1 MAQNVGNNE
10 NAESM
15 FHLVDA
21 VERVNFPGAEAE
33 DVATKTS
40 DSYIKTIAKRFLK
53 NKVAVVSLIIF
64 VLMLLLAIFASF
76 IAPHPRDASVGPF
89 SAPPGTLGPNAE
101 VAEYTHYLG
110 TDSIGRDVLTR
121 LIYGTQ
127 VSMIVGLGSV
137 AIYVVI
143 GTTLGLIAGFFG
155 GIVDSAILRVT
166 EAFMSF
172 PFFMVI
178 LTLVALLDSGIM
190 VVTVVLGCLSWP
202 ALSRLVR
209 GQVLSIKSQDYVQAA
224 IATGYSTTGVLF
236 KHILPNVLSPIL
248 VNATFGIATAILTEA
263 SLSFLGVGVE
273 PPRPSWGNILSEAQS
288 LNVLTTQPWRWVPAG
303 ILIFISVL
311 VINFI
316 GDGLR
321 DAVEGENKE

>member
-1 MAQNVGNNE
+1 MAQHVENNE
-10 NAESM
+10 NAKSM

-21 VERVNFPGAEAE
+21 SERTAFSGNGAEQ
-33 DVATKTS
+33 VAQQGG

-53 NKVAVVSLIIF
+53 NKLAVACLLIFIIMIL
-64 VLMLLLAIFASF
+64 VAIFADQL
-76 IAPHPRDASVGPF
+76 APHPRDAPAGRF
-89 SAPPGTLGPNAE
+89 QSAPYDNF
-101 VAEYTHYLG
+101 YLG
-110 TDSIGRDVLTR
+110 TDEIGRDVLTR
-121 LIYGTQ
+121 LIHGTQ

-143 GTTLGLIAGFFG
+143 GTTLGLVSGFFG
-155 GIVDSAILRVT
+155 GIVDSAVMRVT
-166 EAFMSF
+166 EVFMSF

-178 LTLVALLDSGIM
+178 MTLVALLGSSLM
-190 VVTVVLGCLSWP
+190 TVTVVLGCLSWP
-202 ALSRLVR
+202 PLCRLVR
-209 GQVLSIKSQDYVQAA
+209 GQVLTLKEADFVQAA
-224 IATGYSTTGVLF
+224 IATGYSTPSILF
-236 KHILPNVLSPIL
+236 MQILPNIMSPIL

-263 SLSFLGVGVE
+263 SLSFLGVGVR

-303 ILIFISVL
+303 ILIFIAVL

-321 DAVEGENKE
+321 DAVEGETKN

>member
-1 MAQNVGNNE
+1 MAQNVGNTE
-10 NAESM
+10 ESP

-21 VERVNFPGAEAE
+21 FNNGDGNFPGTQEAEA
-33 DVATKTS
+33 VAETS
-40 DSYIKTIAKRFLK
+40 DSYIKTIVKRFFK
-53 NKVAVVSLIIF
+53 NKVAVVSLAIF
-64 VLMLLLAIFASF
+64 VLMLLVAIFANQL
-76 IAPHPRDASVGPF
+76 APHARDASVGPF
-89 SAPPGTLGPNAE
+89 NAPPGTLGPNEAA
-101 VAEYTHYLG
+101 AEYSLHLG

-121 LIYGTQ
+121 LIHGTQ

-143 GTTLGLIAGFFG
+143 GTTLGLLAGFFG
-155 GIVDSAILRVT
+155 GIVDSAVLRVT

-202 ALSRLVR
+202 QLSRLVR
-209 GQVLSIKSQDYVQAA
+209 GQVLSIKSRDYVQAA
-224 IATGYSTTGVLF
+224 IATGHSTPGVLF
-236 KHILPNVLSPIL
+236 KHILPNVISPIL

-303 ILIFISVL
+303 ILIFVSVL

-321 DAVEGENKE
+321 DAIEGENKE